1 MKKNVFGLL
10 LACLPCFLAAQSVA
24 LDSTFGVNGKTIT
37 GLFGLSGNTY
47 GTDFAT
53 LPDGK
58 IIIGGRLNE
67 LVGLEK
73 YDNSGVLDEKYATA
87 FIESDALETSVCI
100 QQDGKVLLLGENPND
115 FSTFVIRIDTMGKFD
130 ETFGNGGVAQTFES
144 HFLAHNIYSQSDGK
158 AVVFGDEWTNFS
170 SFSAIRLLG
179 DGTLDPSFAVNG
191 KLSIDLPGYNHEVPI
206 AMLEQPDHRL
216 LFAGSIG
223 YPSWNVF
230 LVRVHPDG
238 SLDSSFGNNGILIDS
253 IQGYSNA
260 YALALQPDGK
270 IVVVGDSGPNYQAT
284 VVRYNSDGTRDLNFA
299 NQGFRYLPEANEG
312 VGVAIRPDGKIIA
325 LCWDNDNSLGNLVLA
340 QLLPNGQKDG
350 SFGNNGIFRVIDAG
364 MRPRALSLI
373 GNKATVSARKPTGTT
388 QKRLFRFLLDL
399 NVGTLNPSDPD
410 PTLWVYPNPIVEQF
424 TLEFGLAQA
433 GQVSAYLT
441 DIQGKRVQSFAHN
454 QVFEPG
460 EHALALS
467 CPSHLPAGNYILSLE
482 ISGKKM
488 TSVQVTKK

>member
-1 MKKNVFGLL
+1 MKKIALVLL
-10 LACLPCFLAAQSVA
+10 LACSSCFLSAQSVA
-24 LDSTFGVNGKTIT
+24 LDSTFGTNGKIIT
-37 GLFGLSGNTY
+37 GLYGLSGNTY

-67 LVGLEK
+67 RVGVEK
-73 YDNSGVLDEKYATA
+73 YDNAGVLDEKYATA
-87 FIESDALETSVCI
+87 FIESDGLETSVCV
-100 QQDGKVLLLGENPND
+100 QQDGKVLLLGENPDD
-115 FSTFVIRIDTMGKFD
+115 FSTFVIRMDTMGKFD

-158 AVVFGDEWTNFS
+158 VVVFGDEWTNFS

-223 YPSWNVF
+223 YPSWNVL
-230 LVRVHPDG
+230 LVRTHPDG
-238 SLDSSFGNNGILIDS
+238 SLDTSFGENGILIDS
-253 IQGYSNA
+253 IQGNSNA

-270 IVVVGDSGPNYQAT
+270 IVITGDSGPNYHAT
-284 VVRYNSDGTRDLNFA
+284 VVRYNSDGTRDLDFA
-299 NQGFRYLPEANEG
+299 NQGIRYFPEANEG
-312 VGVAIRPDGKIIA
+312 VGIAVRPDGKI
-325 LCWDNDNSLGNLVLA
+325 LTVNWDNDNSLGNLVLA
-340 QLLPNGQKDG
+340 QLLPNGQRDV
-350 SFGNNGIFRVIDAG
+350 SFGNNGIFRVIDPG
-364 MRPRALSLI
+364 MRPRALSLT

-399 NVGTLNPSDPD
+399 TVGTLNPAEPN

-424 TLEFGLAQA
+424 TLQFGLTEPAP
-433 GQVSAYLT
+433 VSVHLF
-441 DIQGKRVQSFAHN
+441 DIQGKLVQHLVQNQSFE
-454 QVFEPG
+454 QG
-460 EHALALS
+460 EHALNLS
-467 CPSHLPAGNYILSLE
+467 CPGHLPAGNYILTME
-482 ISGKKM
+482 AAGKKM
-488 TSVQVTKK
+488 TSIQIIKK